1 VAETKPGITDVK
13 LLFARSGNRCAFP
26 KCTSPIAQGDTLI
39 GEICHIKGAKP
50 GSARNDISQTPGERH
65 GYANLILLCPTHH
78 TVIDDDYVTY
88 TVERLHRMK
97 ANHES
102 QVTPASDQ
110 QASRIADL
118 FIQQGA
124 NIAAVAGGI
133 AASVIHAQNFNV
145 HAPPADT
152 LLQSRRLQAVEKLWA
167 ILRRLNKEFSDLRY
181 VHTILTAD
189 EMSNYFQTGWPS
201 RFNIAHYAD
210 NQTVLQKMQRAGCDD
225 ADKER
230 PFVSPRLWG
239 AFFIL
244 RAVYGRLGYLCQHSF
259 EEGRLVDW
267 RTDSGIDQ
275 LLRSTLQAHV
285 IEGVKHASFH
295 GAADMIEHLEIQF
308 MTASGMNPLE
318 DSSNS

>member
-39 GEICHIKGAKP
+39 GEVCHIKGAKS
-50 GSARNDISQTPGERH
+50 GSPRYDISQTPGERH

-88 TVERLHRMK
+88 TVERLYRMK
-97 ANHES
+97 ADHEAH
-102 QVTPASDQ
+102 VTPASDQ

-124 NIAAVAGGI
+124 NIAAAGGV
-133 AASVIHAQNFNV
+133 AASIIHAQNFNV
-145 HAPPADT
+145 HAPPTDT
-152 LLQSRRLQAVEKLWA
+152 LMQSRRLQAVENLWA
-167 ILRRLNKEFSDLRY
+167 ILHSLNKEFGDLRY
-181 VHTILTAD
+181 VHTILTPD
-189 EMSNYFQTGWPS
+189 EMNNYFHKGWPS
-201 RFNIAHYAD
+201 QFNIGHYAA
-210 NQTVLQKMQRAGCDD
+210 NQTVVHKMQRAGCDD

-230 PFVSPRLWG
+230 PFVSPGLWG

-244 RAVYGRLGYLCQHSF
+244 RAVHGRLGYLCQCSF
-259 EEGRLVDW
+259 EEGRFVDW

-285 IEGVKHASFH
+285 IEGVKNASFR
-295 GAADMIEHLEIQF
+295 GTAEMIEHLEIKF
-308 MTASGMNPLE
+308 MTAAGMNPSE
-318 DSSNS
+318 DSSNR